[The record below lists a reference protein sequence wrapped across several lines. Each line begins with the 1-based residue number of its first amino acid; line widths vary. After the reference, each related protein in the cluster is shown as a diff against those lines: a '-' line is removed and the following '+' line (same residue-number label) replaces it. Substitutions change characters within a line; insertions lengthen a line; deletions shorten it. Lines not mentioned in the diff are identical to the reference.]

1 MADFIADFINWAF
14 SCVLFFIAGVIALVV
29 GGMIGIGISLIGEL
43 SNKYLHA
50 HHKPAHISEHKKV
63 YWLWTLFSVGTNG
76 TAWLIALTIAYTAFW
91 GMRLVAPRLEP
102 YLSSEFWQMK
112 IMVSSMILFFGFLLC
127 LAVGAIATLAEW
139 WHQRTLFIVYV
150 ESFGWHWRRERR
162 TRRQEEGPEVN
173 EKAGQAES
181 FNDSKTEEPKA
192 KQTTEE
198 PKARQTT
205 EEPKARQSAPVGPYK
220 VLGVTRDMSDS
231 EIKGIYRALCKIYHP
246 DTGTVRNHDKFCEV
260 REAYEQ
266 IFEERSQEQKT
277 KYQQN

>member
-1 MADFIADFINWAF
+1 M
-14 SCVLFFIAGVIALVV
+14 
-29 GGMIGIGISLIGEL
+29 
-43 SNKYLHA
+43 
-50 HHKPAHISEHKKV
+50 
-63 YWLWTLFSVGTNG
+63 
-76 TAWLIALTIAYTAFW
+76 
-91 GMRLVAPRLEP
+91 
-102 YLSSEFWQMK
+102 
-112 IMVSSMILFFGFLLC
+112 
-127 LAVGAIATLAEW
+127 
-139 WHQRTLFIVYV
+139 
-150 ESFGWHWRRERR
+150 
-162 TRRQEEGPEVN
+162 N
-173 EKAGQAES
+173 EKAGQAESFNDSKTEEPRRAES